1 MRIGLKKFGTTL
13 ISRELGS
20 EAFRALQPTLQ
31 ELDDEEILE
40 VDFSQVLTISPS
52 WADEFL
58 TPLLKR
64 FGKRLILLKSGN
76 LSVKETIKI
85 LEKANECEFQIR

>member
-20 EAFRALQPTLQ
+20 EAFRAIQPTLQ

-85 LEKANECEFQIR
+85 LEKANECEFHIR